1 MELGK
6 TWQFIVDNGVYFGM
20 KVLGAIAIWIIGRW
34 LIGLAVKLATA
45 ALDRQKVDTTLSRYL
60 GTVISGTLTIILVV
74 AILGFFGV
82 ETTSFAAIVA
92 AAGVAIG
99 MAWSGLL
106 ANFAAG
112 AFMMVLRPIKVGDD
126 ITAGGVTG
134 TVKEIGL
141 FATTIN
147 TPDNVLTMVGNNKIF
162 GDTIQNYTANPYRR
176 VDLKAQLT
184 DAADHHLAIKML
196 KERVA
201 AVPNVLKDPPPDV
214 AIMELNGTGPCL
226 LVRPYCN
233 NAHYWQVHA
242 DTNQVIKQTMI
253 DGKFPGP
260 VGEMIV
266 HNRS

>member
-1 MELGK
+1 MDLGK
-6 TWQFIVDNGVYFGM
+6 AWGFIVENGVHFGL
-20 KVLGAIAIWIIGRW
+20 KVIGAIAIWIIGRW
-34 LIGLAVKLATA
+34 LIGIAVRLATA
-45 ALDRQKVDTTLSRYL
+45 GLERQKVDATLTRYL
-60 GTVISGTLTIILVV
+60 GTMISGTLTIILIV

-126 ITAGGVTG
+126 VTAGGVNG

-141 FATTIN
+141 FSTTIL
-147 TPDNVLTMVGNNKIF
+147 TPDNVVAMVGNNKIF
-162 GDTIQNYTANPYRR
+162 GDTIHNFSVNPYRR

-184 DAADHHLAIKML
+184 DAADYTLAIKML

-201 AVPNVLKDPPPDV
+201 AVANVLKDPPPDV
-214 AIMELNGTGPCL
+214 AIMEFNPTGPLL

-242 DTNQVIKQTMI
+242 DTNAVIKQTMI

-266 HNRS
+266 HNRG

>member
-1 MELGK
+1 M
-6 TWQFIVDNGVYFGM
+6 
-20 KVLGAIAIWIIGRW
+20 GAIAIWIIGRW
-34 LIGLAVKLATA
+34 LIGMAVRLISSS
-45 ALDRQKVDTTLSRYL
+45 LERQKVDITLARYM
-60 GTVISGTLTIILVV
+60 GTIVSGTLTVILIV

-92 AAGVAIG
+92 AAGIAIG

-112 AFMMVLRPIKVGDD
+112 AFMMILRPIKVGDD
-126 ITAGGVTG
+126 VTAGGVTG
-134 TVKEIGL
+134 TVKEIGI
-141 FATTIN
+141 FATAIN

-162 GDTIQNYTANPYRR
+162 GDTIHNFSANPYRR

-184 DAADHHLAIKML
+184 DAADY
-196 KERVA
+196 
-201 AVPNVLKDPPPDV
+201 NS
-214 AIMELNGTGPCL
+214 ELNGTGPCL
-226 LVRPYCN
+226 LVRPYCH

-242 DTNQVIKQTMI
+242 DTNQAIKQTMI

-266 HNRS
+266 HNRN

>member
-1 MELGK
+1 M
-6 TWQFIVDNGVYFGM
+6 
-20 KVLGAIAIWIIGRW
+20 GAIAIWIIGRW
-34 LIGLAVKLATA
+34 LIGMAVRLISSS
-45 ALDRQKVDTTLSRYL
+45 LERQKVDITLARYM
-60 GTVISGTLTIILVV
+60 GTIVSGTLTVILIV

-92 AAGVAIG
+92 AAGIAIG

-112 AFMMVLRPIKVGDD
+112 VFMMILRPIKVGDD
-126 ITAGGVTG
+126 VTAGGVTG
-134 TVKEIGL
+134 TVKEIGI
-141 FATTIN
+141 FATAIN

-162 GDTIQNYTANPYRR
+162 GDTIHNFSANPYRR

-184 DAADHHLAIKML
+184 DAADY
-196 KERVA
+196 
-201 AVPNVLKDPPPDV
+201 NS
-214 AIMELNGTGPCL
+214 ELNGTGPCL
-226 LVRPYCN
+226 LVRPYCH

-242 DTNQVIKQTMI
+242 DTNQAIKQTMI

-266 HNRS
+266 HNRN